1 MEIVRTEEGFIDFTK
16 MIMNAMKAKD
26 KVASMTFKQIK
37 SRIMEFKTQEVKEG
51 QPRPVYDLKAE
62 QKLLETMQKELEKD
76 VKTYLSINTEKAKE
90 NASES
95 RNQLNIITELLPKP
109 ASIEEIQEGV
119 TDWILHYG
127 AITSKDM
134 GKVIN
139 HVVANHP
146 TARKSNVATV
156 VKANINNQNK

>member
-1 MEIVRTEEGFIDFTK
+1 MEIVRTKEGFIDFTK
-16 MIMNAMKAKD
+16 MIMNAMKAKN
-26 KVASMTFKQIK
+26 KIASMTFKQIK

-76 VKTYLSINTEKAKE
+76 VKTYLAINTEKSIE

-95 RNQLNIITELLPKP
+95 QNQLNIINELLPKP

-119 TDWILHYG
+119 NDWVIKYG
-127 AITSKDM
+127 AILQKDM

-139 HVVANHP
+139 HIAANHP
-146 TARKSNVATV
+146 TARKADIVSVI
-156 VKANINNQNK
+156 KQNINK